1 VILAFNF
8 KLHIKKDKIKNKKEV
23 RKVIKKYEIG
33 ALVLRLVLGITFF
46 IHGFAKFQGGIENVA
61 GWFSSMGLPGFM
73 AYAIATIEL
82 VGGIALI
89 IGLGTR
95 VISALFVFVM
105 LGAIIKVKLAAGFM
119 GDGKTAGYE
128 LELVL
133 LSIAVYLFI
142 NGSKLFSLQNL
153 FGKKEK
159 Q

>member
-1 VILAFNF
+1 M
-8 KLHIKKDKIKNKKEV
+8 
-23 RKVIKKYEIG
+23 IKKYEIG

-89 IGLGTR
+89 LGLGTR
-95 VISALFVFVM
+95 VISTLFVFVM

-133 LSIAVYLFI
+133 LAIAVYLVVC
-142 NGSKLFSLQNL
+142 GSRLFSLQNL
-153 FGKKEK
+153 FGNKEK
-159 Q
+159 